1 MLRKNKYILILG
13 LCILILVPA
22 CLLGYVYYTVT
33 HDTTTRIER
42 GAIDRIIASESHV
55 YYDDGRTPIG
65 AFFEKIHRKY
75 IVYEDIPKVFIKALI
90 AAEDKDFFNHR
101 GFDFKAM
108 LRALVA
114 NIKAGKVVQGGST
127 ITQQT
132 AKNIFRREK
141 KSYEAKLKE
150 LIQAFLLE
158 REYTKQEILEMYA
171 NQFFVTGYGK
181 GLRIAA
187 QYFFGKDARDLDLVE
202 CAFVAGSVKGPNR
215 YNPFIKKTKAEK
227 EKVRHLAK
235 LRKDYVLSNM
245 HRMNFITKE
254 QYLQARDM
262 EVPFEQGKITF
273 KLNVILDFIREQL
286 ESDYFSTILQE
297 QGLENPA
304 TSGISIYTSI
314 NKEIQEATLRSL
326 RTHLPL
332 IDVKLNG
339 YKVEE
344 LPDSTKE
351 LLVKGLE
358 KQNDSLPFL
367 ARITH
372 IDAERENA
380 HLVVSWNHGGGIID
394 YEGLE
399 PMGEAWLKWK
409 LGTWAVF
416 DKKHVRAF
424 LKNFHVGDM
433 VPLQQIAFSE
443 NNDGMKLM
451 LSKVPE
457 LEGGVAVFQE
467 GMLKAMVGGF
477 FNRFFNR
484 AADAKRQLGSIFKPI
499 VYTAALQLKWNTLDP
514 LQNIRDVFQFQNTAY
529 VPRPDHM
536 PQSEKVSMAWA
547 GIKSENLA
555 TVWLLYHLT
564 DHLNLSEFRQI
575 TELVGL
581 GRRKDESYS
590 QYRERI
596 RDRHG
601 VVVNEDTLMD
611 AVFEESKKEAESDVI
626 FGGYEGI
633 LNNLSRLHFNIDSKK
648 LNLKKP
654 EELQISRFSFTRL
667 QKLNQRMAGEFQ
679 KITRLLE
686 LYNQNYSLHLRNS
699 LTQSLRHFYR
709 DISENQMIRIVYTE
723 SPDLLST
730 IPLVPLTPES
740 MLIMPA
746 AVKSGEIWIDGLI
759 TSEILGTLQE
769 NVEKNFSRL
778 SALDG
783 YDLEVLSRIRDFRTL
798 VNLLYVVHLSK
809 EMGISTK
816 LQPVLS
822 FPLGP
827 NAISI
832 TEAARAYETIM
843 TGQVYPV
850 SPDNDLTMVPVITK
864 IVDREGEILWE
875 YNPKPRTVI
884 SKRVS
889 GLVNE
894 ILKKVIETGT
904 GRGARDTIR
913 VFDIPIPSFGKTGTA
928 NRFTNSSFVGFIP
941 GPDEKT
947 GQLDIQK
954 GYVIASYVGYDDN
967 RPMKGKHLAI
977 YGASGAMPL
986 WIDTANAI
994 ANTHDYKKNIQPA
1007 DLVFNPLS
1015 SHLENNG
1022 DFITVPVSPFTGLP
1036 LGTSPRKAD
1045 SSPPSAPPG
1054 QEGRKTDQPR
1064 ILSEVEHRGGILVPK
1079 RHFEPIEGII
1089 K

>member
-1 MLRKNKYILILG
+1 MFGKKTYILAILLG
-13 LCILILVPA
+13 LMVLVPA
-22 CLLGYVYYTVT
+22 CFLGYVYYTVT
-33 HDTTTRIER
+33 HDTSNRIER

-55 YYDDGRTPIG
+55 FYDDGRTPIG
-65 AFFEKIHRKY
+65 TFFEKIHRKY

-90 AAEDKDFFNHR
+90 AAEDKNFFNHR
-101 GFDFKAM
+101 GFDFRAM
-108 LRALVA
+108 IRALLA

-127 ITQQT
+127 LTQQT

-141 KSYEAKLKE
+141 KSYMAKFKE
-150 LIQAFLLE
+150 LVQAFLLE

-187 QYFFGKDARDLDLVE
+187 QYFFGKDAKDLDLVE

-215 YNPFIKKTKAEK
+215 YNPFIKKTTAEK

-235 LRKDYVLSNM
+235 LRKNYVLSNM

-254 QYLQARDM
+254 QYLQAKDR

-286 ESDYFSTILQE
+286 ETDYFSTILQE

-314 NKEIQEATLRSL
+314 NKDIQAATLRSL

-332 IDVKLNG
+332 IDVMLNG
-339 YKVEE
+339 YEVGE
-344 LPDSTKE
+344 LPDRTKE
-351 LLVKGLE
+351 LLVKSVE

-372 IDAERENA
+372 IDTNRENPR
-380 HLVVSWNHGGGIID
+380 LVVSWNHGGGIID
-394 YEGLE
+394 YDGLKSV
-399 PMGEAWLKWK
+399 GEAWSKWK
-409 LGTWAVF
+409 SGPWAVF
-416 DKKHVRAF
+416 EKKHVSTF
-424 LKNFHVGDM
+424 LRNFHVGDM
-433 VPLQQIAFSE
+433 VPIQQMASPE
-443 NNDGMKLM
+443 NDTNMKLM
-451 LSKVPE
+451 LSKIPE

-467 GMLKAMVGGF
+467 GMLKAMAGGF

-499 VYTAALQLKWNTLDP
+499 VYTAALQLKWNTLDS
-514 LQNIRDVFQFQNTAY
+514 LQNFRDVFQFQNTAY
-529 VPRPDHM
+529 VPRPDHV

-547 GIKSENLA
+547 GVKSENLA

-564 DHLNLSEFRQI
+564 DRLNLSEFRQI
-575 TELVGL
+575 AQLVGL
-581 GRRKDESYS
+581 GRGKDESYS

-611 AVFEESKKEAESDVI
+611 AVFEESKKETESDVI

-633 LNNLSRLHFNIDSKK
+633 LNTLNRLHFNIESKE
-648 LNLKKP
+648 LNLKEP
-654 EELQISRFSFTRL
+654 EKLQISRYSFTRL
-667 QKLNQRMAGEFQ
+667 QKLNQRMADEFQ
-679 KITRLLE
+679 EIERFLE
-686 LYNQNYSLHLRNS
+686 LYNQNYSPHLRDS
-699 LTQSLRHFYR
+699 LTQLLRHFYR
-709 DISENQMIRIVYTE
+709 DISDDQAVRIIYTE

-740 MLIMPA
+740 IVIMPA
-746 AVKSGEIWIDGLI
+746 TLKKGDIWIDGLI
-759 TSEILGTLQE
+759 TSEILGTLQQ

-778 SALDG
+778 SAIDR
-783 YDLEVLSRIRDFRTL
+783 YDMEVLSRIRDFRTL
-798 VNLLYVVHLSK
+798 VNLSYVVHLSK
-809 EMGISTK
+809 EMGISAK
-816 LQPVLS
+816 LDPVLS
-822 FPLGP
+822 FPLGA
-827 NAISI
+827 NSISI
-832 TEAARAYETIM
+832 TEAARVYEAIM
-843 TGQVYPV
+843 TGKVYPI
-850 SPDNDLTMVPVITK
+850 SSENDLSMVPVIVK

-875 YNPKPRTVI
+875 YNPKPRTVV
-884 SKRVS
+884 SERVS
-889 GLVNE
+889 GLVSE
-894 ILKKVIETGT
+894 ILRKVIETGT
-904 GRGARDTIR
+904 GRGAKEAIR

-941 GPDEKT
+941 GPDKKT

-954 GYVIASYVGYDDN
+954 GYVIACYVGYDDN

-994 ANTHDYKKNIQPA
+994 VNASEYKKNIQPA

-1015 SHLENNG
+1015 SPLKQNS
-1022 DFITVPVSPFTGLP
+1022 DFMTVAISPITGFP
-1036 LGTSPRKAD
+1036 LGTTAKNAELSPR
-1045 SSPPSAPPG
+1045 SASTG
-1054 QEGRKTDQPR
+1054 KEGWQKDHPR
-1064 ILSEVEHRGGILVPK
+1064 ILSEVVRRGNILVPE
-1079 RHFEPIEGII
+1079 RHFEPITRN
-1089 K
+1089 